1 MVRTAPT
8 QPRTTAF
15 APAAS
20 AARPPASLG
29 GGGSWRRWLWLAGA
43 LTASALAAIA
53 VALSYEPAAL
63 RAVAPGL
70 SSGSAIREEDALRL
84 SGRLITTASALR
96 AAAVRPGTWD
106 AVVTDDEVNAW
117 LGHDLPRNH
126 PRLLPAG
133 WSAPRVAFADDRCW
147 LGVRRWIGPVP
158 ALVWVRAEVRP
169 RDGGAIELAV
179 DGAGLG
185 GLPLPGDALL
195 ARIGSGLRRAG
206 LSVTVGRLD
215 GANRLLVH
223 LTAGH
228 SASAGIRLGGVRFRD
243 GEALVTGQT
252 VAAAPR
258 Q

>member
-8 QPRTTAF
+8 QPRSTVF
-15 APAAS
+15 APVAS
-20 AARPPASLG
+20 AARPVAFLS

-43 LTASALAAIA
+43 LAAAALAAIA

-70 SSGSAIREEDALRL
+70 SSGSASSEGDAVRL

-96 AAAVRPGTWD
+96 AAAMRPGTWD
-106 AVVTDDEVNAW
+106 ALVTDAEVNAW
-117 LGHDLPRNH
+117 LSHDLPRNH

-147 LGVRRWIGPVP
+147 LGVRRWIGPLP

-169 RDGGAIELAV
+169 RDGGALELAV

-185 GLPLPGDALL
+185 GLPLPGDALM

-223 LTAGH
+223 LTDGHAAG
-228 SASAGIRLGGVRFRD
+228 AGIRLGGVRFRA

-258 Q
+258 R